1 MNTSFDDDSFY
12 RNIMSKSRLEMPFSD
27 FEDNVM
33 REINLQKAQ
42 QKSMVKD
49 LNISWIFF
57 AMGSLFGLTIAL
69 LFDQFDFS
77 SLGISSG
84 KLQPFVLAIVVL
96 VLIFQ
101 ADYLFNYQKKIKSN
115 Q

>member
-1 MNTSFDDDSFY
+1 MT
-12 RNIMSKSRLEMPFSD
+12 KSRLEIPFSD

-33 REINLQKAQ
+33 NEISLQKKKQ
-42 QKSMVKD
+42 ELM
-49 LNISWIFF
+49 LNYLKLSWIFF
-57 AMGSLFGLTIAL
+57 AMGSLFGITIAL

-77 SLGISSG
+77 SLGISSA

-101 ADYLFNYQKKIKSN
+101 ADYLFNYQKKMKSK